1 MNKFLCRALLVL
13 ACFGAHQTARADEA
27 SYIVLYQEQKMDVE
41 NSYPMAYKVV
51 FSDIVYFPSDNFNGM
66 SDEARD
72 FFNDVSEDG
81 TDCPGVCLS
90 SSSSDRSYGYISGAS
105 VEEVVEQVKLYV
117 CPLDEDSGEQIGGY
131 CVDRGAY
138 EIKSGVAGRKYFS
151 WSPEVEEIDLEGEL

>member
-13 ACFGAHQTARADEA
+13 VCFSAYQTARADEA
-27 SYIVLYQEQKMDVE
+27 SYIVLYEERKMDVE

-72 FFNDVSEDG
+72 FFNDASEDG
-81 TDCPGVCLS
+81 TDCPGVCLTA
-90 SSSSDRSYGYISGAS
+90 SSSDRSYGYISGAS